1 VTVDD
6 QVPSPP
12 ATLVANPIAF
22 TAENISTA
30 QNAKGA
36 VSLRMT
42 LNKASLFT
50 ASGSVRIEPLAARLA
65 LDLKALDLMPL
76 QPYFTD
82 KVKITVTSGNI
93 STRGTL
99 TVEANADRALGVGF
113 TGDINLADLA
123 TLDKDKSE
131 DFLKWNSLSIQGI
144 NAGNSPP
151 HADINVIALSNFY
164 SRLIVNADG
173 SLNVQDIVVR
183 TPAPAEQN
191 RPEPAGTAQAA
202 SAPPTQTAAAPSAQP
217 ARVTIGAI
225 TMEGGSVDFSD
236 RFIKPNYSAKLA
248 ELSGKISGLSSEE
261 SRTGDVDIR
270 GKLGSGA
277 PLIITGKINPL
288 GNDLFVDLLV
298 DFKDIELS
306 PMTSYSAKYAGYAI
320 EKGKLTLQLKYL
332 IDKRKLEAQ
341 NKVLLDQFTFGEKV
355 DSPTATKLPVRFA
368 ISLLKDRNGLID
380 LDLPV
385 TGSLDDPQF
394 SVWGVIGKIL
404 INLLTKAATAP
415 FALLGS
421 VIGGSSE
428 MSDIEFA
435 YGSADLSSAAH
446 DRLKTMAKVLFERP
460 ALQLDIAG
468 RVDTE
473 KDREALRQE
482 QFDRKLKESRVDFV
496 IK

>member
-1 VTVDD
+1 
-6 QVPSPP
+6 
-12 ATLVANPIAF
+12 
-22 TAENISTA
+22 
-30 QNAKGA
+30 
-36 VSLRMT
+36 
-42 LNKASLFT
+42 
-50 ASGSVRIEPLAARLA
+50 
-65 LDLKALDLMPL
+65 
-76 QPYFTD
+76 
-82 KVKITVTSGNI
+82 
-93 STRGTL
+93 
-99 TVEANADRALGVGF
+99 
-113 TGDINLADLA
+113 
-123 TLDKDKSE
+123 
-131 DFLKWNSLSIQGI
+131 
-144 NAGNSPP
+144 
-151 HADINVIALSNFY
+151 
-164 SRLIVNADG
+164 
-173 SLNVQDIVVR
+173 
-183 TPAPAEQN
+183 
-191 RPEPAGTAQAA
+191 
-202 SAPPTQTAAAPSAQP
+202 
-217 ARVTIGAI
+217 
-225 TMEGGSVDFSD
+225 
-236 RFIKPNYSAKLA
+236 
-248 ELSGKISGLSSEE
+248 
-261 SRTGDVDIR
+261 
-270 GKLGSGA
+270 
-277 PLIITGKINPL
+277 
-288 GNDLFVDLLV
+288 
-298 DFKDIELS
+298 
-306 PMTSYSAKYAGYAI
+306 MTSYSAKYAGYAI

-482 QFDRKLKESRVDFV
+482 QFDRKLKAQKLNALTKKGATTATLNDVKVEPNEYTRYLTLAYKKETFQKPRNVLGMAKDLEVPEMEKLILVHIIISEDDLNQLAHQRAEAVKDDLVTNKIEPSRIFLLAVSSKPSQGKSEKLKESRVDFV